1 MLGRVTTGEF
11 GAACSW
17 LTLDART
24 KSPFIDTVVFAD
36 AADTADVADAADTAD
51 AADVADAADATTAAA
66 VAAPAP

>member
-24 KSPFIDTVVFAD
+24 KSPFIDTVLFSEA
-36 AADTADVADAADTAD
+36 AD
-51 AADVADAADATTAAA
+51 AADVSDAAEVADFADAAAAT
-66 VAAPAP
+66 AP

>member
-11 GAACSW
+11 GPACSW

-36 AADTADVADAADTAD
+36 AADTAN
-51 AADVADAADATTAAA
+51 AADVADIADVADLADAPAATAPAAA
-66 VAAPAP
+66 PVAP